1 MIVIKYLKHRIGYL
15 SYAIF
20 LALVLSIFYAC
31 THPKRLSQSSR
42 DTLFPKENTVIRYHT
57 DWAKINYPV
66 RINQFKK
73 DTLHVGE
80 IIFLGNSL
88 TELGGDWNAKFGTQN
103 IHNRGIAGDV
113 TEGVLIRLDEII
125 DCQPKAVFLL
135 IGINDVYNLLD
146 KKQIPSAAYIANN
159 IVTIA
164 KKIHAGSP
172 QANIY
177 VQTILPT
184 AKPYLKDSIRMVNK
198 IIQQQAQQGFYTVI
212 DLHAAFV
219 NEQGLMQATLTTDS
233 THLTESGYNIWTNII
248 RSIVIENSKKV
259 P

>member
-1 MIVIKYLKHRIGYL
+1 MGYL

-20 LALVLSIFYAC
+20 LGLMLSIFYAC
-31 THPKRLSQSSR
+31 THPKRISKSSR
-42 DTLFPKENTVIRYHT
+42 DTLFPKENTVIKYHT
-57 DWAKINYPV
+57 DWAKMNYPV

-73 DTLHVGE
+73 DTLHGGD

-113 TEGVLIRLDEII
+113 TDGVLIRLDEII
-125 DCQPKAVFLL
+125 ECQPKVVFLL

-146 KKQIPSAAYIANN
+146 KKQIPSEAYIANN
-159 IVTIA
+159 ILTIA
-164 KKIHAGSP
+164 KKIHQGSP
-172 QANIY
+172 QTHIY

-184 AKPYLKDSIRMVNK
+184 AKPYLKESIQLVNK

-212 DLHAAFV
+212 DLHSAFV
-219 NEQGLMQATLTTDS
+219 NEQGLLQAALTTDS
-233 THLTESGYNIWTNII
+233 THLTDSGYNIWINII
-248 RSIVIENSKKV
+248 RSIVIENSNKV
-259 P
+259 H